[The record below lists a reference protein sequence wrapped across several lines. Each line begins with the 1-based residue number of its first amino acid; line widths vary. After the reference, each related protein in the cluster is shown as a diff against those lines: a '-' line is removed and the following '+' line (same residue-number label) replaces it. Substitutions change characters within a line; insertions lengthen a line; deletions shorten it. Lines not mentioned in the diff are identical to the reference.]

1 MNPPDIGGASK
12 AASDNVAQAVSSGI
26 DSAKDTLTSRKK
38 GQSETSP
45 NGTTEQATSATDTD
59 AQKKTA
65 ADWAGASREKGPSPL
80 GTALFIFLR
89 LADVWFQYALIAHE
103 VMPTLM
109 SYLPIGSPPS
119 PWKSPAA
126 RSNMSSSN
134 L

>member
-38 GQSETSP
+38 GQTETSH
-45 NGTTEQATSATDTD
+45 GTTEPQAADID
-59 AQKKTA
+59 AQKKA
-65 ADWAGASREKGPSPL
+65 GVDWAGASREKGSSPL
-80 GTALFIFLR
+80 GTFLFIFLR

-109 SYLPIGSPPS
+109 SYLPIGLRTPS
-119 PWKSPAA
+119 LPSQLLSLSQT
-126 RSNMSSSN
+126 RY
-134 L
+134 